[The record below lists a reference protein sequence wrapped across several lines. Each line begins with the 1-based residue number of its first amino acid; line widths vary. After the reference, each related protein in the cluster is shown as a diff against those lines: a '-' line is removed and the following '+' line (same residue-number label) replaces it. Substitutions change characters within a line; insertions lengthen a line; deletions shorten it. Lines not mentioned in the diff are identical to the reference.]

1 MKMPNALILSI
12 LAGLQMTVNQ
22 TYPDLWWSPI
32 AIAALAAIVKLIQV
46 NMPRASAETARG
58 LAPDGSPVQEHS
70 KFRQWFVG

>member
-32 AIAALAAIVKLIQV
+32 ALAALAAVVKLIQV
-46 NMPRASAETARG
+46 NVPERADTARG
-58 LAPDGSPVQEHS
+58 LGPDGEPRPERVS
-70 KFRQWFVG
+70 KLRQFLVG